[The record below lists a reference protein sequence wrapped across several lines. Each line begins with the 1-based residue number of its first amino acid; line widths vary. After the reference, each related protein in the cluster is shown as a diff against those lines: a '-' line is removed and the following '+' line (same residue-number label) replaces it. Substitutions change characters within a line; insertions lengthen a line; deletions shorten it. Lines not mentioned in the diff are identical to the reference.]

1 MGDELTP
8 ADFERATHDAG
19 FRAFLTQQYGIAEH
33 DLPPMAATDGTQPS
47 RHGFASPT
55 PEPTAEEFRRDVNS
69 GSSSAATPTLYERAK
84 RQAKLVGRDVAE
96 GLAGTASMVVGP
108 FAFNALDPMSAQ
120 RAAGI
125 ISRPVERGL
134 DALDVPKPNPG
145 MEQFIHSGI
154 RGAASTAGVGGPLV
168 ALSGATGGM
177 GADLAQQAG
186 GGTLAQLAGGVVGG
200 VVGGIPAMVQ
210 ARRSG
215 AATAGR
221 ILERASKEDAGP
233 TVTAMAEGA
242 PPTERVQDYL
252 VRRVGGQGGPSADRL
267 RQSATQIIDDF
278 MNQERGITST
288 AKRNVATVR
297 QGARQTLSALRNQEA
312 TTVGMAKEQG
322 ASLVDR
328 ATRAASGGPV
338 SEAFA
343 QRAGPT
349 PLTIQQATAQAE
361 AALAET
367 GRRVFDPLNALGELD
382 PSLPASAAVFDAL
395 GNPQVRAIYEGYAP
409 AVPHSPAFA
418 DLQRTY
424 RMLGIRGTQAAM
436 NGGETGNTLMGEFF
450 RARDELGAAME
461 KAYPK
466 FREANAAYR
475 ADAVRVEAL
484 ADGYSAI
491 KSGKALGPDIRQRM
505 ADVHGTGGE
514 AALDAYQYGQRRAIR
529 DNLNAQDANVDA
541 ATPLT
546 RLGPDPEERLRTAFP
561 NDRSA
566 RAFQG
571 EVGEAAANVRRATAT
586 AQSGEQGVARA
597 FRTQRDAVRQRA
609 SEVVADIQ
617 AQAQNQKALLPADR
631 LRIAKQIESITRHV
645 DVPEGGR
652 AIKGLA
658 ESAAGAS
665 ARGKV
670 DLLFGFFGKK
680 GDSEAARELL
690 TDLLVGSPKQQRAAL
705 QTLRAGT
712 TATRRAAGV
721 AATVGGAQVDRDT
734 LQNYLL
740 GPK

>member
-8 ADFERATHDAG
+8 ADFERATHDAD

-33 DLPPMAATDGTQPS
+33 DLPPMSGAAQPS
-47 RHGFASPT
+47 RHGFASPNPAPASAST
-55 PEPTAEEFRRDVNS
+55 TEAPS
-69 GSSSAATPTLYERAK
+69 GIMGFKDAGFKLA
-84 RQAKLVGRDVAE
+84 RQAKLLGRDAVEA
-96 GLAGTASMVVGP
+96 ATGTAGLLSGIVDLPGSQGLSK
-108 FAFNALDPMSAQ
+108 AIQGSGQ
-120 RAAGI
+120 RALSGAGVP
-125 ISRPVERGL
+125 RPEPGVEQ
-134 DALDVPKPNPG
+134 N
-145 MEQFIHSGI
+145 IHAGI
-154 RGAASTAGVGGPLV
+154 RGGMSITGAGGPLV

-177 GADLAQQAG
+177 GADLVQQAG
-186 GGTLAQLAGGVVGG
+186 GGPLAQFAGGVVGG
-200 VVGGIPAMVQ
+200 AVGGIPAMIQ

-215 AATAGR
+215 AASAGR

-233 TVTAMAEGA
+233 TVAAMSEGA
-242 PPTERVQDYL
+242 PVTERVQDYL

-312 TTVGMAKEQG
+312 ATVGMAKEQG
-322 ASLVDR
+322 AGLVDR

-343 QRAGPT
+343 QRAGAT
-349 PLTIQQATAQAE
+349 PLTIQQATTRAE

-409 AVPHSPAFA
+409 NVPHNPVFA

-450 RARDELGAAME
+450 RARDELGAALE
-461 KAYPK
+461 KAYPQ
-466 FREANAAYR
+466 FRAANAAYR

-491 KSGKALGPDIRQRM
+491 KAGKALGPDIRQRM
-505 ADVHGTGGE
+505 ADVHGAGGE

-529 DNLNAQDANVDA
+529 DNLNAQDVTVDA

-561 NDRSA
+561 NDRAA
-566 RAFQG
+566 REFQG

-609 SEVVADIQ
+609 GEVVAEIQ
-617 AQAQNQKALLPADR
+617 AQAQSQKALLPADR

-652 AIKGLA
+652 AIKGMV

-670 DLLFGFFGKK
+670 DMLMGWFGKK
-680 GDSEAARELL
+680 GDSETARELL
-690 TDLLVGSPKQQRAAL
+690 TDLLVGSPSQQRDAL
-705 QTLRAGT
+705 QALRAGT

-721 AATVGGAQVDRDT
+721 GAAVGGAQFDRDT
-734 LQNYLL
+734 LAAHLL
-740 GPK
+740 GRP